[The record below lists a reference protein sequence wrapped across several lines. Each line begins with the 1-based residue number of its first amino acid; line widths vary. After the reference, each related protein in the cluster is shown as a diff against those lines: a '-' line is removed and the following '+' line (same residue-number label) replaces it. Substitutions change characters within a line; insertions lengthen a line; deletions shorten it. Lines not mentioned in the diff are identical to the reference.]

1 MRTLVALIALSLL
14 VPLASLARDDGPDS
28 GLKRHALTPTASIDL
43 PKKWVPRGFPMPMAG
58 ASNHRID
65 TGDMRVAITGFPL
78 PSPDPSQATPPPPD
92 VMSEAF
98 VRETV
103 KAGSAQY
110 AGLAKD
116 PAAEPVVQADDH
128 RTFGYM
134 TFDSASGK
142 PAFMAFPGRVYRC
155 VTSGMI
161 TTRTMVFTV
170 TIGSDDCEGKTHRQ
184 AMSALS
190 TLRTD

>member
-1 MRTLVALIALSLL
+1 MRTLAALIALFFL
-14 VPLASLARDDGPDS
+14 VPVASLARDDSPGS
-28 GLKRHALTPTASIDL
+28 GLKRHALTPIASIDL
-43 PKKWVPRGFPMPMAG
+43 PKKWVPRGFPMPMVG

-78 PSPDPSQATPPPPD
+78 PAPDATQATPLPD

-110 AGLAKD
+110 ASLAKD
-116 PAAEPVVQADDH
+116 PAAEPVVQADAH

-161 TTRTMVFTV
+161 TTKAMVFTV
-170 TIGSDDCEGKTHRQ
+170 TIGSDDCEGKAHRQ